1 MPGVS
6 SKDLSKLG
14 EVCSSVCFHLTAHL
28 AAVAAGLPPPGPPEV
43 AQIYQLA
50 SKLPAPEA
58 QQWAGLAYGKPG
70 AAAAGAGGGAAAAGP
85 AAAAKKEG
93 KRLKWTPA
101 LEQELLQLVEDEDF
115 RMQKLG
121 EEWVGT
127 DSWVGSAGC

>member
-6 SKDLSKLG
+6 SKDLLKLG

-58 QQWAGLAYGKPG
+58 PQWAGLAYGKPG
-70 AAAAGAGGGAAAAGP
+70 AAAGAGGAAAAAGP

-101 LEQELLQLVEDEDF
+101 LEQELMQLVEDEDF

-121 EEWVGT
+121 KSGM
-127 DSWVGSAGC
+127 DAGRCLGG